1 MEYMEMQRMIGRV
14 NMIAVGVAL
23 AVAPLAADFSYEQTT
38 KITGGAMAGAM
49 RMVGAFSKQAREPMK
64 HTVMVKGDRMVTL
77 SADSASITDLGKE
90 TITEVNFKNRTYS
103 VITFAQMQQA
113 MAALQEKLKSQ
124 KGAEQADVNFKAS
137 VKDTGQTKVISG
149 LNVKEMIL
157 IMEMEV
163 KDRQSSQGGAMEV
176 VTDMWLTP
184 SIQGYDEVRNFHRR
198 MAEKMAFGAPGMG
211 GAMAQQPGMMKGMA
225 EVAKE
230 AAKLD
235 GVPVLQITRMG
246 SSAQAMAD
254 FSTAGQAAQPGQQQQ
269 TPAVRDAAGNAA
281 GSAAGNAAAG
291 AIGGRLGRA
300 GGLAGGL
307 GGLRRAK
314 KQEPPPE
321 QAPPPPQQQEAAPQQ
336 AQGGPPAG
344 ILMET
349 TTELSG
355 FSSAPADPSK
365 FDVPAGFKQIE
376 AEMLKQTRR

>member
-1 MEYMEMQRMIGRV
+1 
-14 NMIAVGVAL
+14 
-23 AVAPLAADFSYEQTT
+23 
-38 KITGGAMAGAM
+38 
-49 RMVGAFSKQAREPMK
+49 
-64 HTVMVKGDRMVTL
+64 
-77 SADSASITDLGKE
+77 
-90 TITEVNFKNRTYS
+90 
-103 VITFAQMQQA
+103 
-113 MAALQEKLKSQ
+113 
-124 KGAEQADVNFKAS
+124 
-137 VKDTGQTKVISG
+137 
-149 LNVKEMIL
+149 
-157 IMEMEV
+157 
-163 KDRQSSQGGAMEV
+163 
-176 VTDMWLTP
+176 
-184 SIQGYDEVRNFHRR
+184 
-198 MAEKMAFGAPGMG
+198 
-211 GAMAQQPGMMKGMA
+211 MA

>member
-1 MEYMEMQRMIGRV
+1 MIGRA

-23 AVAPLAADFSYEQTT
+23 AVAPLGADFSYEQTT

-77 SADSASITDLGKE
+77 SADTASITDLGKE

-103 VITFAQMQQA
+103 VMTFAQMQQA
-113 MAALQEKLKSQ
+113 MAALREKLKSQ

-176 VTDMWLTP
+176 VADMWLTP
-184 SIQGYDEVRNFHRR
+184 SIPGYDEVRNFHRR
-198 MAEKMAFGAPGMG
+198 MAEKMALGAPGMG
-211 GAMAQQPGMMKGMA
+211 GALAQQPGMMKGMA

-246 SSAQAMAD
+246 SSAQTMSD
-254 FSTAGQAAQPGQQQQ
+254 FSTAGQAQSGQQQQQQ

-281 GSAAGNAAAG
+281 GNTAGNAAAG

-321 QAPPPPQQQEAAPQQ
+321 QAPPPPQQQEAPP

-344 ILMET
+344 MLMES
-349 TTELSG
+349 TTELSS

-365 FDVPAGFKQIE
+365 FEVPAGFKQVE
-376 AEMLKQTRR
+376 AEMLKQIRK